1 MLCQIGTF
9 PSPYFPSQ
17 VMLAHIPHQWIFCL
31 AEVDFYSMIYLYLS
45 CFFFQGYYSFI
56 HSCIPNNF
64 IPFYHYISTIM
75 DQEFSL
81 PITKYR
87 DEIVDMVRE
96 NAVSVICGETGCGKT
111 TQVPQFLFPHY
122 RRIMIS
128 QPRRISA
135 ITLA

>member
-1 MLCQIGTF
+1 
-9 PSPYFPSQ
+9 
-17 VMLAHIPHQWIFCL
+17 
-31 AEVDFYSMIYLYLS
+31 
-45 CFFFQGYYSFI
+45 
-56 HSCIPNNF
+56 
-64 IPFYHYISTIM
+64 M